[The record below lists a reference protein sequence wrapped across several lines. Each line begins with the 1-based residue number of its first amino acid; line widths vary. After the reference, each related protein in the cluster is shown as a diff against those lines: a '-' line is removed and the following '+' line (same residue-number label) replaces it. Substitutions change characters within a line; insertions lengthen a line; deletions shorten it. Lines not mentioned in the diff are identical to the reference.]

1 MRANISLAQTQYPV
15 GSDISIPCDVE
26 GYPIPRVVW
35 YKDNKLLQ
43 SSGKYQITGKFR
55 NNKARESEYSEYK
68 KKTKN

>member
-43 SSGKYQITGKFR
+43 SSGKYQITGKFW
-55 NNKARESEYSEYK
+55 
-68 KKTKN
+68 